1 MKRIL
6 IVFLVLILFLTGCT
20 SNDLSK
26 EKETYLKY
34 IKELRN
40 INKSTKEVPFNIEVR
55 FDKITDDEIRYQ
67 VVIDEVKEDITDV
80 EAIAIHDK
88 QTDDVFPS
96 IGIFDKKQRLEVGK
110 KPSGI
115 ILVGYIDYLGKV
127 EKFKCNLKILIKYNT
142 NDRKSHTVYYVTKK

>member
-20 SNDLSK
+20 TNDISK
-26 EKETYLKY
+26 EKDTYLTY
-34 IKELRN
+34 IKELRK
-40 INKSTKEVPFNIEVR
+40 INKSTKDIPFNIEVR
-55 FDKITDDEIRYQ
+55 FDKITDSEIRYQ

-80 EAIAIHDK
+80 EAITIHDK

-96 IGIFDKKQRLEVGK
+96 IGIFDKKQKLEVNK

-115 ILVGYIDYLGKV
+115 ILVGYIDYQGKV
-127 EKFKCNLKILIKYNT
+127 EKFKCNLKLLIKYNT
-142 NDRKSHTVYYVTKK
+142 NDKKSHTVYYVTKK

>member
-20 SNDLSK
+20 TNDISK
-26 EKETYLKY
+26 EKDTYLTY

>member
-20 SNDLSK
+20 TNDISK
-26 EKETYLKY
+26 EKDTYLTY
-34 IKELRN
+34 IKELRK
-40 INKSTKEVPFNIEVR
+40 INKSTKDIPFNIEVR
-55 FDKITDDEIRYQ
+55 FDKITDSEIRYQ

-80 EAIAIHDK
+80 EAITIHDK

-96 IGIFDKKQRLEVGK
+96 IGIFDKKQKLEVNK

-115 ILVGYIDYLGKV
+115 ILVGYIDYQGKV
-127 EKFKCNLKILIKYNT
+127 EKFKCNLKLLIKYNT
-142 NDRKSHTVYYVTKK
+142 IDKKSHTVYYVTKK

>member
-20 SNDLSK
+20 TNDISK
-26 EKETYLKY
+26 EKDTYLTY

-96 IGIFDKKQRLEVGK
+96 IGIFDKKQRLKVGK

>member
-20 SNDLSK
+20 TNDISK
-26 EKETYLKY
+26 EKDIYLTY
-34 IKELRN
+34 IKELRK
-40 INKSTKEVPFNIEVR
+40 INKSTKDIPFNIEVR
-55 FDKITDDEIRYQ
+55 FDKITDSEIRYQ

>member
-20 SNDLSK
+20 TNDISK
-26 EKETYLKY
+26 EKDTYLTY
-34 IKELRN
+34 IKELRK
-40 INKSTKEVPFNIEVR
+40 INKSTKDIPFNIEVR

-96 IGIFDKKQRLEVGK
+96 IGIFDKKQKLEVNK

-115 ILVGYIDYLGKV
+115 ILVGYIDYQGKV
-127 EKFKCNLKILIKYNT
+127 EKFKCNLKLLIKYNT
-142 NDRKSHTVYYVTKK
+142 NDKKSHTVYYVTKK

>member
-20 SNDLSK
+20 TNDISK
-26 EKETYLKY
+26 EKDTYLTY
-34 IKELRN
+34 IKELRK
-40 INKSTKEVPFNIEVR
+40 INKSTKDIPFNIEVR
-55 FDKITDDEIRYQ
+55 FDKITDSEIRYQ

-96 IGIFDKKQRLEVGK
+96 IGIFDKKQKLEVNK

-115 ILVGYIDYLGKV
+115 ILVGYIDYQGKV
-127 EKFKCNLKILIKYNT
+127 EKFKCNLKLLIKYNT
-142 NDRKSHTVYYVTKK
+142 NDKKSHTVYYVTKK

>member
-20 SNDLSK
+20 TNDISK
-26 EKETYLKY
+26 EKDTYLTY
-34 IKELRN
+34 IKELRK
-40 INKSTKEVPFNIEVR
+40 INKSTKDIPFNIEVR
-55 FDKITDDEIRYQ
+55 FDKITDSEIRYQ
-67 VVIDEVKEDITDV
+67 VVIDEVKENITDV

-96 IGIFDKKQRLEVGK
+96 IGIFDKKQKLEVNK

-115 ILVGYIDYLGKV
+115 ILVGYIDYQGKV
-127 EKFKCNLKILIKYNT
+127 EKFKCNLKLLIKYNT
-142 NDRKSHTVYYVTKK
+142 NDKKSHTVYYVTKK